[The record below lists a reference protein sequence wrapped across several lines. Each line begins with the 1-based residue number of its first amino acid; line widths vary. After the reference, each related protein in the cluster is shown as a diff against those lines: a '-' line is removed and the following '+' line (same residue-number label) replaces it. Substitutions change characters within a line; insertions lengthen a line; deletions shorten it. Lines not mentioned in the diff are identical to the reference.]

1 MLELLLYCHMIA
13 NLKYAGHIAAAV
25 DFIGSAKAQ
34 CSRLLAA
41 VMSGREQPRSKQLVS
56 MQLVSM
62 FDCWTERELTRSL
75 DRLDAYVTSMA

>member
-13 NLKYAGHIAAAV
+13 SLKYAGHIAAAA

-41 VMSGREQPRSKQLVS
+41 VMSGREQPRSKQLA
-56 MQLVSM
+56 SM